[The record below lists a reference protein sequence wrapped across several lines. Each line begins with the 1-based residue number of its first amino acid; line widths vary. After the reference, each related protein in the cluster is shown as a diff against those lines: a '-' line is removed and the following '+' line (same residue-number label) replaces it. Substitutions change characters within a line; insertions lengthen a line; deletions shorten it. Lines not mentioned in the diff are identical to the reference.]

1 MRLSIANTSSSNGS
15 SSASSSSGASSIA
28 SSSASSS
35 KRASI
40 VVASMVLAVF
50 GSFGCSE
57 ESVSSRPS
65 ALRPDMPDEGT
76 VFRFAPE
83 DVIERHD
90 EERVRVHFTRDG
102 SNAVPAADEDGN
114 GIPDFVELAG
124 DATETALDFYAA
136 EGFLAPLGDAAL
148 AENGG
153 DARFDVYLVD
163 FFGSADGAFV
173 RDRCSSEG
181 GTATCIGHFVMEND
195 FATVG
200 ALRRE
205 QAARIVAT
213 HELFHAVQVAYDAA
227 RDSILGEGTAVWA
240 TDRLDPSL
248 REVAAFSGGYLESI
262 ERPLDVPRAGVVLDP
277 FAYGSAIFFQFLE
290 ERHDEVLMLE
300 LWEACAAEPDEGWL
314 ALLDRLLAARGS
326 SFAEEMELFAI
337 WNLFTDRRAN
347 PEVSYADGARYQP
360 VSLRE
365 ETLPLIDERPRHA
378 RAATRGYTFSP
389 GRRTSIDARLGG
401 TDEDRAGLVLRLARV
416 DDDVVTLAE
425 AGATRFDV
433 AGADEVIVLV
443 VNTAR
448 VGEARRATVC
458 VGDPSELSACDAPA
472 PTEDAGV
479 ELDAG
484 VVADAG
490 VDVDAGTP
498 SEGGDGGC
506 GCRSGGS
513 SSAGWIGAALV
524 ALLRRRRD

>member
-1 MRLSIANTSSSNGS
+1 MRLSIAH
-15 SSASSSSGASSIA
+15 SSSSIGPSIGA
-28 SSSASSS
+28 SS

-40 VVASMVLAVF
+40 VAASIVLAVF
-50 GSFGCSE
+50 GSSGCSE
-57 ESVSSRPS
+57 ESVSTRSS

-83 DVIERHD
+83 DVIERFD
-90 EERVRVHFTRDG
+90 EERVRVHFTRAG
-102 SNAVPAADEDGN
+102 ANAVPATDEDGS

-173 RDRCSSEG
+173 RDRCSTEAGS
-181 GTATCIGHFVMEND
+181 ATCIGHFVMEND
-195 FATVG
+195 FATVSTV
-200 ALRRE
+200 RRE

-213 HELFHAVQVAYDAA
+213 HELFHAVQVAYDAT

-290 ERHDEVLMLE
+290 ERHDEVLVLE

-314 ALLDRLLAARGS
+314 ALLDELLVARGS
-326 SFAEEMELFAI
+326 SFAEEMELFAV

-347 PEVSYADGARYQP
+347 PEVSYAEGARYQP
-360 VSLRE
+360 VTLRE
-365 ETLPLIDERPRHA
+365 EALPLIDERPRHA
-378 RAATRGYTFSP
+378 RAATRGYAFSP
-389 GRRTSIDARLGG
+389 GGRTSIDARLGG

-416 DDDVVTLAE
+416 DDDVVTVAE
-425 AGATRFDV
+425 AGTTRLDV
-433 AGADEVIVLV
+433 AGAEEVIVLV

-458 VGDPSELSACDAPA
+458 VGDPSELSACDAPVPMEDA
-472 PTEDAGV
+472 AVELDAGIVEDAGV
-479 ELDAG
+479 EA
-484 VVADAG
+484 
-490 VDVDAGTP
+490 DAGTP
-498 SEGGDGGC
+498 SEGGGDGC

-513 SSAGWIGAALV
+513 SAAGWMGLALV
-524 ALLRRRRD
+524 ALLRRRRA